1 MELPPE
7 HTAVLFHWP
16 APPTGARGKHLDDR
30 LFIYP
35 GIIHGEPLH
44 QLIDILLD
52 EHCGP
57 YGPISDAITGTELVT
72 EVILY
77 WHFADGTWSYDDYVS
92 HLAMT

>member
-1 MELPPE
+1 MMELPPE

-16 APPTGARGKHLDDR
+16 AAQQPSGKYKDDR

-57 YGPISDAITGTELVT
+57 YGPNKDPANATELVT

-92 HLAMT
+92 HLAVS